1 MARMKVVRAF
11 SAGGVVYRYRRQRA
25 KAAPAPGIGAP
36 ARRTEAAVPR
46 AGALPLEQL
55 ALDDI
60 EIVLVGRSYPGIWA
74 LPKGT
79 PRAGEAVEEVAMR
92 EVSEETGL
100 EVRIVAELGTIHYVF
115 VRQRVRY
122 EKEVQHFLMEPVGGD
137 LSLHDAEYDLVSWFP
152 ISEAYRRMTYQN
164 EVEIVR
170 RAEEYLRQEA
180 EEELSGR

>member
-1 MARMKVVRAF
+1 MRAF
-11 SAGGVVYRYRRQRA
+11 SAGGVVYRRSRQREG
-25 KAAPAPGIGAP
+25 AAPVQGVIAPVRSVQLDQA
-36 ARRTEAAVPR
+36 ARFSPDFLV
-46 AGALPLEQL
+46 
-55 ALDDI
+55 LDDI

-79 PRAGEAVEEVAMR
+79 PRAGESVEEVALR

-100 EVRIVAELGTIHYVF
+100 KVRIVADLGSIHYVF
-115 VRQRVRY
+115 VRQNVRY
-122 EKEVQHFLMEPVGGD
+122 EKEVQHFLMEAVGGD

-170 RAEEYLRQEA
+170 RAEEYLRQED
-180 EEELSGR
+180 EG